1 MANREMSLLDVH
13 HCCLTNYYSHISV
26 SCLVVGVSSYLIST
40 SSPRNNNS
48 MTSSPIIGLDACITN
63 VLMDIRKYLDVESTV
78 RLSQTCRTFHNLL
91 TEDEDD
97 QYPKIKVSYFTFG
110 DSSLWRDNRGRHIQ
124 ESSVT
129 KGVKIRSL
137 ATDVLPNIHW
147 QSLKRIEFRLS
158 PGRTFLNRDEELR
171 DAFVYMA
178 MGLES
183 AHELEEFYIDV
194 GHIMKFDVSRR
205 DYALLF
211 LFVHMMCKNL
221 HPPLLDY
228 CRHSIPK

>member
-1 MANREMSLLDVH
+1 MLLNELLFSH
-13 HCCLTNYYSHISV
+13 FRLLSRSRCILISHIHFRFT
-26 SCLVVGVSSYLIST
+26 C
-40 SSPRNNNS
+40 NNNS
-48 MTSSPIIGLDACITN
+48 MASSSIIGLDACITN

-147 QSLKRIEFRLS
+147 QSLKRIEFRH
-158 PGRTFLNRDEELR
+158 R
-171 DAFVYMA
+171 
-178 MGLES
+178 
-183 AHELEEFYIDV
+183 
-194 GHIMKFDVSRR
+194 
-205 DYALLF
+205 
-211 LFVHMMCKNL
+211 
-221 HPPLLDY
+221 
-228 CRHSIPK
+228 

>member
-1 MANREMSLLDVH
+1 
-13 HCCLTNYYSHISV
+13 
-26 SCLVVGVSSYLIST
+26 
-40 SSPRNNNS
+40 
-48 MTSSPIIGLDACITN
+48 MTSSSFIGLDACITN
-63 VLMDIRKYLDVESTV
+63 VLTDIRNYLDVESTV

-91 TEDEDD
+91 TEDATGR
-97 QYPKIKVSYFTFG
+97 YPKIKVSYFTFG

-147 QSLKRIEFRLS
+147 QSLKRIEFRLRLT
-158 PGRTFLNRDEELR
+158 PGKSFLNTDEELR
-171 DAFVYMA
+171 DAFLYMA
-178 MGLES
+178 VGLES

>member
-1 MANREMSLLDVH
+1 
-13 HCCLTNYYSHISV
+13 
-26 SCLVVGVSSYLIST
+26 
-40 SSPRNNNS
+40 
-48 MTSSPIIGLDACITN
+48 MTSSSFIGLDACITN
-63 VLMDIRKYLDVESTV
+63 VLMDIRKYLDVESMV

-110 DSSLWRDNRGRHIQ
+110 DTSLWRNKRGRRIP

-129 KGVKIRSL
+129 TGVKIRSL
-137 ATDVLPNIHW
+137 ATDVLSNIHW
-147 QSLKRIEFRLS
+147 QSLKRIEFRLT
-158 PGRTFLNRDEELR
+158 PNKTFLNTNEELR

-178 MGLES
+178 VGLES
-183 AHELEEFYIDV
+183 ALELEEFYIDV
-194 GHIMKFDVSRR
+194 GHIMKYDVSR

-221 HPPLLDY
+221 HLQLLDY
-228 CRHSIPK
+228 CRHSIPKSK